1 MRAVNLQRPKEFC
14 VGSRQFDPKDVG
26 LAPESLPCAQ
36 GLTTFDTTEL
46 ANSNRGHS
54 FEGTE
59 TDVRKLP
66 PGVIGRGLSPTE
78 RGDLIEY
85 LKTL

>member
-1 MRAVNLQRPKEFC
+1 MRRPKEFC

-26 LAPESLPCAQ
+26 LAPGSLPSAQ
-36 GLTTFDTTEL
+36 ELTTFDTIEL
-46 ANSNRGHS
+46 ANSNRGHF

-59 TDVRKLP
+59 TDARKLP

-78 RGDLIEY
+78 RDDLIEY